1 MGLALSRSIPRKY
14 ILVVPTPYVPYL
26 GVWDIKGLVPPVVM
40 GLVMVLYFDLVESR
54 LVGIY
59 EEGV

>member
-26 GVWDIKGLVPPVVM
+26 GVWDIGGLVPPVVM
-40 GLVMVLYFDLVESR
+40 GLVMVVSFDFVEAR
-54 LVGIY
+54 LVGLD
-59 EEGV
+59 